1 MAWYDFLK
9 GSLLPPNAPQLKT
22 SDWEKDYYNR
32 LKSIVEGRSP
42 GYTKA
47 DLEKQYQMQKQQILP
62 ETQRIEKRGLI
73 NFARRGISGGPVN
86 AFEQNLG
93 QNELQQLIKARQL
106 IEYQNKLLDLRRKMA
121 ALSGMG
127 QVAGRKTNLQNRQ
140 KMLAYQQLYNQYQG
154 LQNQLSQAMNIGG
167 KVVMSAIMPGEDVSS
182 LTSQGGNVLA
192 PGAGT
197 QSTYP
202 MYRYG

>member
-9 GSLLPPNAPQLKT
+9 GSLLPPDVPQLKT
-22 SDWEKDYYNR
+22 SEWEKDYYNR

-167 KVVMSAIMPGEDVSS
+167 QVVMSAIMPGE
-182 LTSQGGNVLA
+182 GGNVLA

>member
-9 GSLLPPNAPQLKT
+9 GSLLPPDVPQLKT

-167 KVVMSAIMPGEDVSS
+167 QVVMSAIMPGE
-182 LTSQGGNVLA
+182 GGNVLA